1 MTFYTTL
8 VLTYVIG
15 GVELQDTTLY
25 RSARECGD
33 ALPAVYKPYEKM
45 DSMAQ
50 CIETDYVSSSTLT
63 IRPQLRPEGLSL

>member
-50 CIETDYVSSSTLT
+50 CMKQATSARHLLYQSSD
-63 IRPQLRPEGLSL
+63 RKD

>member
-15 GVELQDTTLY
+15 GVELSNSTMY
-25 RSARECGD
+25 ISAMACGD
-33 ALPAVYKPYEKM
+33 AMPAKYEPYSHL

-50 CIETDYVSSSTLT
+50 CIETNYVSSSTLT
-63 IRPQLRPEGLSL
+63 IRPQLRPKGLSL

>member
-15 GVELQDTTLY
+15 GVELQDNTLY

-50 CIETDYVSSSTLT
+50 CIETSYISSSF
-63 IRPQLRPEGLSL
+63 IVPKLRPKGLTNGK